1 MNSRRYAASCGDA
14 PAHAHV
20 LQLVRLPGWP
30 LTERAANFT
39 HTSSHA
45 IDDAAPIMLV
55 TFRLEVAWYSSLDTK
70 AFDNG
75 KSDRLT
81 VFFVYVSVRL
91 WLR

>member
-1 MNSRRYAASCGDA
+1 VNSRRYAASCGDA

-55 TFRLEVAWYSSLDTK
+55 TFRLEVAWSRLLTRRHSTTARAIGSRSSLST
-70 AFDNG
+70 F
-75 KSDRLT
+75 L
-81 VFFVYVSVRL
+81 
-91 WLR
+91 

>member
-1 MNSRRYAASCGDA
+1 MRRRMHMCSNWFGC
-14 PAHAHV
+14 
-20 LQLVRLPGWP
+20 RGWP